1 MTVTKSTTE
10 PHSARARRATWRVVS
25 IAAIAL
31 VGAGV
36 ACTTKP
42 DAKAAVPELA
52 VDSATPEPVAPEPVA
67 PEPVPVVATPVAAM
81 RRSCDDY
88 TIREEGIGAME
99 VGDAHDAFRNSCIVS
114 SDSTA
119 TDANDGS
126 VRGTVVVSVNGSLVN
141 VQVTENRIYRLS
153 VSDPAFRTVD
163 GLGPGV
169 PIIRLLDWPGAVVL
183 EGDHDLSVVVSAHC
197 GLYFRIAKPAMAP
210 ASLGRWTDI
219 VRAMPESTP
228 VERVVVHGC
237 QNRSGL

>member
-10 PHSARARRATWRVVS
+10 HSARARRATRRVVS
-25 IAAIAL
+25 IVALAL

-42 DAKAAVPELA
+42 DAKAAVPVVA
-52 VDSATPEPVAPEPVA
+52 ADSATPDPVAAEPVMAESAPA
-67 PEPVPVVATPVAAM
+67 VVTPVAAM

-99 VGDAHDAFRNSCIVS
+99 VGEAPEGFRNSCIVAN
-114 SDSTA
+114 DSTA

-126 VRGTVVVSVNGSLVN
+126 ARGTVVVSVNGSLVN
-141 VQVTENRIYRLS
+141 VQVSENRIYRLS
-153 VSDPAFRTVD
+153 VADPAFRTVD

-169 PIIRLLDWPGAVVL
+169 PIVRLLDWPGAVVL
-183 EGDHDLSVVVSAHC
+183 EGDHDLSVVVNAHC

-219 VRAMPESTP
+219 VRAMPENTP